1 MSLIQ
6 SLISSDKYGVKCPYL
21 MTPKG
26 ICVHNTA
33 NDASARNEITYMK
46 SNNNEVSFH
55 IVIDDIESIQA
66 IPFNRNAWAAGDGGS
81 GNGNRNYIHIEIC
94 YSKSGG
100 SKFAK
105 AEERAAEEIAALL
118 KVYGWTISNVKKHQD
133 FSGKYCPHRTLDIGW
148 QRFLNMISS
157 KLSASPSNS
166 TSSSSKIYRV
176 RKSATDSSSQIGA
189 FQNLDSAKK
198 VADANAGYKVFDESG
213 KQAYPN
219 ISDSSYKVEI
229 TTDVLNVRKGAGTN
243 YPIVTT
249 VKNNEIYTIVETS
262 GNWGKLKSGAGWIC
276 LDYASKC

>member
-33 NDASARNEITYMK
+33 NDASARNEIAYMK

-55 IVIDDIESIQA
+55 IAIDDIESIQA

-100 SKFAK
+100 SKFTK

-219 ISDSSYKVEI
+219 ISDSSYKVKI

-276 LDYASKC
+276 LDYVSKC